1 MQAGYCTEHSQM
13 MAQILILVVLIVA
26 GGHPIA
32 AVAGLG
38 RTDRRRKRR
47 EARITPDAGVVSGTA
62 EVTGGGF
69 FAAVF

>member
-38 RTDRRRKRR
+38 R
-47 EARITPDAGVVSGTA
+47 S
-62 EVTGGGF
+62 
-69 FAAVF
+69 